1 MAGKAGPGMARFG
14 MFQHGRR
21 VLDRRGGVW
30 SVQVWQGKAGEA
42 ERGKEWKGPVWS
54 SRQLKQEIQMKAEK
68 ELLTRMARR
77 NGGVLMVDDVLNE
90 AQSEDSI
97 LHKHFEWD
105 DSEAADLYRKQQAR
119 ALIQRCKIQMVESD
133 PVEIRAFVS
142 LPTDRSN
149 GGGYR
154 LTSEVVGNEYMK
166 EELLHDIRLTISR
179 WNKKLHL
186 LDQNLSE
193 LLVEVE
199 RRVTITEERRAA

>member
-1 MAGKAGPGMARFG
+1 
-14 MFQHGRR
+14 
-21 VLDRRGGVW
+21 
-30 SVQVWQGKAGEA
+30 
-42 ERGKEWKGPVWS
+42 
-54 SRQLKQEIQMKAEK
+54 MKAEK

-97 LHKHFEWD
+97 LHKYFEWD
-105 DSEAADLYRKQQAR
+105 DSEAADLYRRQQAR
-119 ALIQRCKIQMVESD
+119 ALIQRCKIQMVESE

-154 LTSEVVGNEYMK
+154 LTSEVVGDEYMK
-166 EELLHDIRLTISR
+166 AELLHDIRLTISR

-186 LDQNLSE
+186 LDQDLSE

-199 RRVTITEERRAA
+199 RRVTAFEERRAA